1 MNKIHFHQHPQ
12 NTVTSQPNLRNKD
25 WGSYSNNL
33 GYCTDY
39 DTFKKN
45 SIVPCN
51 KINFSGKSLLQD
63 VEYHRKLAE
72 GINKLYPDLKCK
84 IEDLKAI
91 IGTQELTQVLKNA
104 TPENFS
110 VGGYDKK
117 NVQNGIFT
125 INLHT
130 HTTDSDGK
138 FSVKELLNSAAE
150 YANRINKPV
159 YIGITNHD
167 TINDLVK
174 AIKITAENKGE
185 FKNLKIVLGIEF
197 NAKHEDAKKFKSPL
211 SLEMIGYC
219 INPFD
224 VKFNKF
230 LNAIKRKNQQY
241 ATEIINKVNS
251 NYGTNIDFEK
261 AKKYDS
267 SLRNCGAQN
276 FLWKLKEYLTQKL
289 TQNNKNT
296 EYLKEL
302 FSEHLNNHGSLNITA
317 ATPEMKDI
325 IDVMNSTSAM
335 TGIAHPARNQLGR
348 KINLPTKEA
357 RESQY
362 YDVLYV
368 FFKKFKN
375 LGGKII
381 ESEYQYKPK
390 HLNHPNKIKK
400 IEFVRKIAKEL
411 DLLPSGGLDN
421 HEKDLFN

>member
-1 MNKIHFHQHPQ
+1 
-12 NTVTSQPNLRNKD
+12 
-25 WGSYSNNL
+25 L
-33 GYCTDY
+33 GYCTDC
-39 DTFKKN
+39 DNFKKN
-45 SIVPCN
+45 PIVPCG
-51 KINFSGKSLLQD
+51 KINFSGKSFLQD
-63 VEYHRKLAE
+63 IEYRRKLAE

-84 IEDLKAI
+84 VEDLQSI

-104 TPENFS
+104 TPESFS

-117 NVQNGIFT
+117 NVQNGLFT

-138 FSVKELLNSAAE
+138 FPVKELLNSAAE
-150 YANRINKPV
+150 YANRIKKPV

-174 AIKITAENKGE
+174 AIKITTENKGK
-185 FKNLKIVLGIEF
+185 FRNLRIVLGAEF
-197 NAKHEDAKKFKSPL
+197 NAKYEDSKTFKSPL

-224 VKFNKF
+224 EKFNKF
-230 LNAIKRKNQQY
+230 LNTIKKKNQQY
-241 ATEIINKVNS
+241 AEEIINKVNK
-251 NYGTNIDFEK
+251 NYGTNIDFEN

-267 SLRNCGAQN
+267 SLRNCGAPN
-276 FLWKLKEYLTQKL
+276 FLWKLKKYLGEKL
-289 TQNNKNT
+289 PQNKRNT
-296 EYLKEL
+296 GYLNEL
-302 FSEHLNNHGSLNITA
+302 FSEHLNNYGSLNITE

-325 IDVMNSTSAM
+325 IDIMNSTSAM

-348 KINLPTKEA
+348 KINLPTKEE
-357 RESQY
+357 REFQY

-368 FFKKFKN
+368 FFKKFKD
-375 LGGKII
+375 LGGKIV

-400 IEFVRKIAKEL
+400 IEFIRKIAKEL